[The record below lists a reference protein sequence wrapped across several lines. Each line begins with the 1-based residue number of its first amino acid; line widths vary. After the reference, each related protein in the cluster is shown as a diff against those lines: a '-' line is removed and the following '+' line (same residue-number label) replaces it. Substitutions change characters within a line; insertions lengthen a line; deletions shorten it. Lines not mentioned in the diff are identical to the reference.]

1 MKKIIIG
8 FSGKAEAGKTTAA
21 NAFFKKMAPMDL
33 CGGIVPLAKKMK
45 EQARYL
51 GWDGKKDE
59 RGRRFLQE
67 VSWPIKHYLGED
79 VYAKWVLEDANRSY
93 LNVILVDDVRMLA
106 EVNYFKS
113 LPKDEYEFVLVR
125 IERPNHVSKL
135 TPEQLA
141 DVSETQLDNYEF
153 DYHVVNDGTIEE
165 LGDKLSEILTPHV
178 IEAIR

>member
-21 NAFFKKMAPMDL
+21 NAFLEKLEPKDL
-33 CGGIVPLAKKMK
+33 FNGIVPLAKKMK

-59 RGRRFLQE
+59 KGRRFLQE

-79 VYAKWVLEDANRSY
+79 IYAKWVIEDACRSN

-113 LPKDEYEFVLVR
+113 LPKDEYEFILVR

-141 DVSETQLDNYEF
+141 DVSETQLDDYDF
-153 DYHVVNDGTIEE
+153 DYRVVNDGTIEE
-165 LGDKLSEILTPHV
+165 LGDKLSEILIPY
-178 IEAIR
+178 IEAIY

>member
-21 NAFFKKMAPMDL
+21 NAFLEKLAPKDL
-33 CGGIVPLAKKMK
+33 FDGIVPLAKKMK

-59 RGRRFLQE
+59 KGRRFLQE

-79 VYAKWVLEDANRSY
+79 IYAKWVIEDANRSN
-93 LNVILVDDVRMLA
+93 LNVLLVDDVRMLA

-113 LPKDEYEFVLVR
+113 LPKDEYKFVLVR

-135 TPEQLA
+135 TPAQLA
-141 DVSETQLDNYEF
+141 DVSETQLDNYES
-153 DYHVVNDGTIEE
+153 DYHVVNDGSIEE
-165 LGDKLSEILTPHV
+165 LGDKLSEILIPY
-178 IEAIR
+178 IEAIY